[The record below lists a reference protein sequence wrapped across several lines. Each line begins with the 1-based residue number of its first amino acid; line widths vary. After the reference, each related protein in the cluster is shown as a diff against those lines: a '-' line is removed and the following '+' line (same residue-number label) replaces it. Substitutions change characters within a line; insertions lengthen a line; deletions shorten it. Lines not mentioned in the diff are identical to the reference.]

1 MKKFDKFGELPKCDT
16 ETWSE
21 QTLLEK
27 ISSIDLFNAGLPQPS
42 ICLKKKKKQYLWSTI
57 RQDVPVPKRNE
68 NIC

>member
-42 ICLKKKKKQYLWSTI
+42 ICLKKKKS
-57 RQDVPVPKRNE
+57 
-68 NIC
+68 NICEAQ